1 MAWAVGLQCSADKA
15 SPNGQPS
22 AEAWSRLAAL
32 VKCWAIEPPPS
43 PTPSASASALTE
55 GSAGDGTAQAAGA
68 VAPAAGPAS
77 RAVVPALT
85 LMGLLEPELLCAA
98 GLVVSAES
106 MDKKLKKLNTDAVY
120 RQQKYNLLREESEG

>member
-1 MAWAVGLQCSADKA
+1 
-15 SPNGQPS
+15 
-22 AEAWSRLAAL
+22 
-32 VKCWAIEPPPS
+32 VKCWAMEPPP
-43 PTPSASASALTE
+43 TTTQASE
-55 GSAGDGTAQAAGA
+55 GPAAA
-68 VAPAAGPAS
+68 VAPAAPAS